1 MATDVTKTPLCTLA
15 NFYARLGPD
24 GVPER
29 VLAKARRTLADFLC
43 ETVAGYCEGEVAAI
57 WNAYARGIGGKP
69 EAVILCDGTKV
80 PAMNAAMATG
90 IMAHS
95 IELDDGHRWGT
106 SHPAVAVIPAVLAVG
121 EREGSSFRSILKA
134 VAVGYDAMLRA
145 ARAINPSHLKR
156 GFHST
161 GTCGSIG
168 AAAGCAALLGLDP
181 EPFAY
186 AMSMGG
192 LQSAGLQEM
201 LHDNPGIKT
210 LQPGKAAMAGVLA
223 ADLARAGAKSPRT
236 LFEGQHGWLKA
247 MCAGE
252 YSEDALTG
260 DLGKR
265 WEILLTYTKLYPTC
279 RHCHAAIDLVREA
292 RSALGCTDADVE
304 SILVRTYT
312 LGIVEV
318 GQVFTPETFEEAMF
332 SMPFS
337 LAVALRKGNV
347 TLQDYTAGLIGD
359 EGLRRLARSVTIE
372 ADERMDAIYPEER
385 GAWMRVT
392 LRDGRTFERGIPV
405 AKGEPE
411 NPVSDGDL
419 LEKLALM
426 LAPYAPEA
434 FVNDLWNICV
444 ESDIDSVTYGDILG
458 CFAAHAAKGG
468 FCTR

>member
-1 MATDVTKTPLCTLA
+1 MEISPEDTLLTRQA
-15 NFYARLGPD
+15 GFYSSLA
-24 GVPER
+24 PEDLPR
-29 VLAKARRTLADFLC
+29 EVAEKARRVLMDFLC
-43 ETVAGYCEGEVAAI
+43 ETAAGFREGELASLAI
-57 WNAYARGIGGKP
+57 DYVKETGGRG
-69 EAVILCDGTKV
+69 EATILCDGVMV
-80 PAMNAAMATG
+80 PAPWAALAMG

-106 SHPAVAVIPAVLAVG
+106 SHPAVAVIPAVLAMG
-121 EREGSSFRSILKA
+121 EKSGSSFPEILKGI
-134 VAVGYDAMLRA
+134 VIGYDAMLRA

-161 GTCGSIG
+161 GTCGAIG
-168 AAAGCAALLGLDP
+168 AAAGCASIMGLSAD
-181 EPFAY
+181 EFAY
-186 AMSMGG
+186 AMSIGG

-201 LHDNPGIKT
+201 LHDHPGIKP
-210 LQPGKAAMAGVLA
+210 LQPGKAAFAGVLSA
-223 ADLARAGAKSPRT
+223 EFARRGARSPRT

-247 MCAGE
+247 MCDGE
-252 YSEDALTG
+252 YSADGLTG
-260 DLGKR
+260 DLGLR

-292 RSALGCTDADVE
+292 RSTLGCTDADVE

-347 TLQDYTAGLIGD
+347 TLQDYTPELIRD

-372 ADERMDAIYPEER
+372 ADEHMDAIYPEER

-419 LEKLALM
+419 LEKLSLM

-444 ESDIDSVTYGDILG
+444 ESAVDSVTYGDILG